1 MKTIGLIG
9 GTGWIS
15 TVEYYK
21 QLNEKINQK
30 LGGLNFASC
39 ILHSLNYGEI
49 DVYNRTNNQEAIYK
63 KLHLAAQGLI
73 LSGAEGIALC
83 ANTMHRFADVLAS
96 EMEVPIIHIAEA
108 TAKQAISLQLRK
120 IGLVGTLPTME
131 EDFYKLKFINSGID
145 VIVPDKTDR
154 EFIHHIINNELIK
167 SIFLTETKQKLI
179 TIFDRLKAQGAQGF
193 VLGCTEIPLLIHQED
208 YPLPL
213 LNTLDI
219 HTDAIVEFALHPE
232 D

>member
-9 GTGWIS
+9 GTGWVS

-21 QLNEKINQK
+21 QLNEKINHR

-49 DVYNRTNNQEAIYK
+49 DVLNRTNDHEAIYK

-83 ANTMHRFADVLAS
+83 ANTMHSYAEALSS
-96 EMEVPIIHIAEA
+96 ELQIRIIHIAEA
-108 TAKQAISLQLRK
+108 TANNASSMGFNK
-120 IGLVGTLPTME
+120 IGLVGTRPTME

-145 VIVPDKTDR
+145 VIVPEKEER
-154 EFIHHIINNELIK
+154 EYIHHIINHELIK
-167 SIFLTETKQKLI
+167 SIFLPETKLKLLSV
-179 TIFDRLKAQGAQGF
+179 FDRLHAKGAQAI

-208 YPLPL
+208 YHLPL
-213 LNTLDI
+213 LNTLDL
-219 HTDAIVEFALHPE
+219 HTDAIVEFMIN
-232 D
+232 

>member
-9 GTGWIS
+9 GTGWVS

-21 QLNEKINQK
+21 QLNEKINQR

-49 DVYNRTNNQEAIYK
+49 DVFNRTNDHEAIYK

-73 LSGAEGIALC
+73 LSGAEGLALC
-83 ANTMHRFADVLAS
+83 ANTMHRYAETLSS
-96 EMEVPIIHIAEA
+96 ELQFPIIHIAEA
-108 TAKQAISLQLRK
+108 TAKQASSLSLKK

-145 VIVPDKTDR
+145 VIVPQKEER
-154 EFIHHIINNELIK
+154 EFIHHIINHELIK
-167 SIFLTETKQKLI
+167 SIFLPETKQNMLS
-179 TIFDRLKAQGAQGF
+179 IFDRLQIKGAQAI
-193 VLGCTEIPLLIHQED
+193 VLGCTEIPLLIHQSD
-208 YPLPL
+208 YHLPL
-213 LNTLDI
+213 LNTLDL
-219 HTDAIVEFALHPE
+219 HTDAIVEFMLKS
-232 D
+232 

>member
-9 GTGWIS
+9 GTGWVS

-21 QLNEKINQK
+21 QLNEKINLN

-49 DVYNRTNNQEAIYK
+49 DVFNRTNDHEGIYK

-83 ANTMHRFADVLAS
+83 ANTMHRYAEFLS
-96 EMEVPIIHIAEA
+96 EELQIPVIHIAEA
-108 TAKQAISLQLRK
+108 TATKAVSMNLKK
-120 IGLVGTLPTME
+120 IGLVGTIPTME
-131 EDFYKLKFINSGID
+131 EDFYKLKFTQCGIE
-145 VIVPDKTDR
+145 VIVPEKPER
-154 EFIHHIINNELIK
+154 EFIHHIINYELIK
-167 SIFLTETKQKLI
+167 SLFLPDTKQKLI
-179 TIFDRLKAQGAQGF
+179 SIFNLLKDNGAEAF
-193 VLGCTEIPLLIHQED
+193 VLGCTEIPLLIHQND

-219 HTDAIVEFALHPE
+219 HTDAIVEFMLG
-232 D
+232 